1 MSGGGRFTTS
11 TRSADD
17 VAGWWTTSQ
26 VAQHLGCSAFTV
38 QKLLNDHVI
47 PHAVVHQGQL
57 AYRYVHPDDVPS
69 PEWWKQRKV
78 DKATQARQAAAAGRA
93 ARREAAQK
101 LHDVIVAEYAHFRA
115 CGISHEVTVG
125 RLADVYGRTAA
136 RVDQIIGDSEGV
148 AA

>member
-38 QKLLNDHVI
+38 QKLLRDNII
-47 PHAVVHQGQL
+47 PHAVVHQGKL

-69 PEWWKQRKV
+69 QEWWKQRKV

-93 ARREAAQK
+93 RREEAAQK
-101 LHDVIVAEYAHFRA
+101 LHAVIVEEYAHFRS
-115 CGISHEVTVG
+115 CGISHERTVS
-125 RLADVYGRTAA
+125 RLAAVYERTAEHVERILNENGLVSA
-136 RVDQIIGDSEGV
+136 
-148 AA
+148 